1 MNEQEVLKIVEQP
14 FLNYPIQLLSHKT
27 LIGANYF
34 SGAQVI
40 RFRLQLNE
48 FDEVFTN
55 QIPGFNDKL
64 KETIPSLIEHHCSM
78 KQRGGLFLR
87 MDEGTLLGHVMEHV
101 AIELQNLAGMNVGFG
116 KTRETK
122 VKGVYNVVIRFF
134 DEYAGIYAGKMAIH
148 ILNHLL
154 TNQPIDI
161 NPIIQNLIAIRERRL
176 LGFSTQ
182 QIVNEAHQRG
192 IPTLRLD
199 RYNLVQLGTGCYR
212 KIIRATITQYTSYL
226 AVENTDDK
234 YITYKML
241 EEMSIPVPRRIT
253 TQHINEALNFFHQLQ
268 KPLVIKPTKGYRGK
282 RVNVHLD
289 TEEKI
294 IKAFFWAKA
303 YDDDV
308 IVQEFITGNTYR
320 MLIINGK
327 YTAAVQLIAPFIV
340 GDGTKTIQQLI
351 DELNAQPDREFG
363 DKGRLSKV
371 EIDEDTL
378 KILDIKGYQLS
389 SVLEKDK
396 KLYLKNTGNMR
407 LGATSVDV
415 TDMVHPNTQF
425 ICERI
430 ARILNLDVT
439 GIDIISENISIPLTE
454 NGGRVIEINA
464 APDFRMHI
472 NPTIGQ
478 PRHVEKIFI
487 DMLFPQ
493 NEPFKIPIISI
504 TGSKGKTTLSKWLN
518 ETLNRHN
525 YYVGLLNQE
534 GIFIN
539 NQHIKHVELADS
551 HNVAILLKDPT
562 INMAILETPVESIL
576 DYGLGY
582 ETAHIGIFLNLYEQ
596 ELYLEYDHIRDIED
610 IAYAK
615 SVVVEEID
623 KNGFAIINADQ
634 PLVYESESRIDAQPL
649 FFSTDIDSRT
659 VRNLIDKGRTVA
671 AIDMDRIVIYHER
684 DRFIPCYF
692 DEITHLPIS
701 EEHEK
706 HVLLAYC
713 LTLFALGFKET
724 DIRRSLKELSI

>member
-1 MNEQEVLKIVEQP
+1 MNDLEVSKIVDQA
-14 FLNYPIQLLSHKT
+14 FLNHPIELLSHKT

-34 SGAQVI
+34 SGGQVI
-40 RFRLQLNE
+40 RFRLKLNE
-48 FDEVFTN
+48 YDEVFTN
-55 QIPGFNDKL
+55 QIEGFNEKL
-64 KETIPSLIEHHCSM
+64 KSLMPSLEEHHCSM
-78 KQRGGLFLR
+78 KQRGGLFMR

-101 AIELQNLAGMNVGFG
+101 AIELQNLAGMKVGFG

-134 DEYAGIYAGKMAIH
+134 DEYAGIYAGKMAIN

-154 TNQPIDI
+154 TNQSIEIEPIV
-161 NPIIQNLIAIRERRL
+161 QNLITIRERRM

-182 QIVNEAHQRG
+182 QIVNEAHSRG

-212 KIIRATITQYTSYL
+212 KVIRATITQQTSYL

-234 YITYKML
+234 YMTYRML
-241 EEMSIPVPRRIT
+241 EEMSIPVPKRIT
-253 TQHINEALNFFHQLQ
+253 TSQINEALAFFHEIQ
-268 KPLVIKPTKGYRGK
+268 KPLVVKPTKGYRGK

-294 IKAFFWAKA
+294 IKAFFWAKT
-303 YDDDV
+303 YDEDV

-320 MLIINGK
+320 VLVIDGK
-327 YTAAVQLIAPFIV
+327 FVAAVQLIAPFVV
-340 GDGTKTIQQLI
+340 GDGVKTIQELI
-351 DELNAQPDREFG
+351 DELNAQPEREYG
-363 DKGRLSKV
+363 DKGKLSKV

-378 KILDIKGYQLS
+378 KILDIKGYQLT

-415 TDMVHPNTQF
+415 TDIVHPHTQF

-439 GIDIISENISIPLTE
+439 GIDIISPDIATPLQE

-472 NPTIGQ
+472 NPTVGT
-478 PRHVEKIFI
+478 PRRVEKAFVN
-487 DMLFPQ
+487 MLFPE
-493 NEPFKIPIISI
+493 NSPFKIPVISI
-504 TGSKGKTTLSKWLN
+504 TGSKGKTLLSEWLN
-518 ETLNRHN
+518 KTFTSKN
-525 YYVGLLNQE
+525 YRVGLLNKH

-539 NQHIKHVELADS
+539 NQHIQAADCANSHHVAM
-551 HNVAILLKDPT
+551 LLKDPT
-562 INMAILETPVESIL
+562 INFAIVETPVESIL
-576 DYGLGY
+576 EYGLGY
-582 ETAHIGIFLNLYEQ
+582 ETAHIGIFLNLYDDEQ
-596 ELYLEYDHIRDIED
+596 YLEFDHIRDLED

-615 SVVVEEID
+615 SVVVEELD
-623 KNGFAIINADQ
+623 KEGFAIVNADQ
-634 PLVYESESRIDAQPL
+634 PLVLESYSRIDANAM

-659 VRNLIDKGRTVA
+659 IRDLIDKGRTCA
-671 AIDMDRIVIYHER
+671 AIDKDRIIIYHDR

-692 DEITHLPIS
+692 DDITNIS
-701 EEHEK
+701 LTEDFEK

-713 LTLFALGFKET
+713 LTLFALGYKES
-724 DIRRSLKELSI
+724 DIRDELRRL